1 MYQHNLSPRTARLI
15 DAVCKYFIHDRHHL
29 GSNMRVFCESR
40 VQNCFPFNQN
50 WNWWVRHGGDI
61 WTKQRR
67 TRDIFKLIWTD
78 CLYSHPVHCT
88 ACGCVCTYSAF
99 RKYSNPSTFS
109 YLVRFQPYAEI
120 HSAPPSIYTQYLIAT
135 KRKQNSR
142 NVYKFIKR
150 GKKEISLSFDWNL
163 AQVIFEM
170 FLHLDYCP
178 PEVNLNDW
186 TGF

>member
-1 MYQHNLSPRTARLI
+1 MTDITLVLIWGSFVKAESRTAFLSIRTGIGESDMEVTFEQNRGEPGTSLNSFELTAYTAI
-15 DAVCKYFIHDRHHL
+15 QFTAQLVVVCVRTVHSESIQTPPLFHIWL
-29 GSNMRVFCESR
+29 G
-40 VQNCFPFNQN
+40 
-50 WNWWVRHGGDI
+50 
-61 WTKQRR
+61 
-67 TRDIFKLIWTD
+67 
-78 CLYSHPVHCT
+78 
-88 ACGCVCTYSAF
+88 
-99 RKYSNPSTFS
+99 FS
-109 YLVRFQPYAEI
+109 PMLRSIPP
-120 HSAPPSIYTQYLIAT
+120 PPSIYTQYLIAT